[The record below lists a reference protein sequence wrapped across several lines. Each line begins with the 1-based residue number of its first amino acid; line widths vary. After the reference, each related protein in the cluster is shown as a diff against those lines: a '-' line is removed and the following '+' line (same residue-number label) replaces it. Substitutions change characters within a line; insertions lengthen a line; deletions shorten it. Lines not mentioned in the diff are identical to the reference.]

1 MSAIRT
7 KRLSGIA
14 ATAAED
20 EDTIMKNF
28 QRYAQNTI
36 YEIERLEVNYK
47 QHPYPGKKVLSSGK
61 ALMQSVVQIQSALD
75 FFTTVSKKRDDF
87 FDFAEDYE
95 PVKTFFEGE
104 QSTIFAR
111 ALDML
116 AIYDDSKTYIVNDE
130 LENIVAQM
138 RSITRQEKP
147 YANIPKL
154 PELREQFMSCY
165 VKILQ
170 QESQRSEENGLL

>member
-1 MSAIRT
+1 MSRDKDKKAVRDVMKETFRRT
-7 KRLSGIA
+7 TS
-14 ATAAED
+14 AED

-47 QHPYPGKKVLSSGK
+47 QYPLSGQEGSVQRQD
-61 ALMQSVVQIQSALD
+61 LMQSVVQIQSALD

-95 PVKTFFEGE
+95 PIKTFFEGE

-116 AIYDDSKTYIVNDE
+116 AIFDDSKTYIVNDE
-130 LENIVAQM
+130 LEGHRRADALHYPAGKALCQH
-138 RSITRQEKP
+138 
-147 YANIPKL
+147 
-154 PELREQFMSCY
+154 
-165 VKILQ
+165 
-170 QESQRSEENGLL
+170 SEAA

>member
-1 MSAIRT
+1 
-7 KRLSGIA
+7 
-14 ATAAED
+14 
-20 EDTIMKNF
+20 
-28 QRYAQNTI
+28 
-36 YEIERLEVNYK
+36 
-47 QHPYPGKKVLSSGK
+47 
-61 ALMQSVVQIQSALD
+61 MQSVVQIQSALD

-95 PVKTFFEGE
+95 PIKTFFSGE

-116 AIYDDSKTYIVNDE
+116 AIYDDSKTYIVNAE
-130 LENIVAQM
+130 LEDIVAQM

-154 PELREQFMSCY
+154 PELRERFMSCY
-165 VKILQ
+165 GEILQ
-170 QESQRSEENGLL
+170 QESAPVLDSIDQAWKRVLEVLSTKDLSLIHI

>member
-1 MSAIRT
+1 MISSTLRRT
-7 KRLSGIA
+7 TSRS
-14 ATAAED
+14 
-20 EDTIMKNF
+20 
-28 QRYAQNTI
+28 
-36 YEIERLEVNYK
+36 
-47 QHPYPGKKVLSSGK
+47 
-61 ALMQSVVQIQSALD
+61 
-75 FFTTVSKKRDDF
+75 
-87 FDFAEDYE
+87 
-95 PVKTFFEGE
+95 KTFFEGE

-116 AIYDDSKTYIVNDE
+116 AIFDDSKTYIVNDE

-154 PELREQFMSCY
+154 PELRERFMSCY

-170 QESQRSEENGLL
+170 QESAPVLDSIDQAWKRVLEVLSTKEYNDQKRTAYYEKFQDIRGWSHALQQCLYAEKLCGQGRCTKASASQ